1 VSPIHRDG
9 TGEKTAA
16 PTWESLTDR
25 LIREAQERGEWET
38 GDWTGRR
45 LPAQDGAYESELAAG
60 HAILR
65 NAGASPSWIEADRE
79 ARRLLAE
86 RDQLLDVAE
95 RTSAAGA
102 ASLRARFGA
111 VLDQL
116 DRVLLRL
123 EIEAPTP
130 AQQRPRIDRAA
141 ELAAFDRALAGVR
154 DLRSSVGGGP
164 SPGRG
169 SGG

>member
-1 VSPIHRDG
+1 MSPIHRDG
-9 TGEKTAA
+9 AGEKTAA

-38 GDWTGRR
+38 GDWAGRR

-60 HAILR
+60 HAVLR
-65 NAGASPSWIEADRE
+65 NAGVGPAWVETDKE

-86 RDQLLDVAE
+86 RDRLLDVAG

-102 ASLRARFGA
+102 ATLRSRFA
-111 VLDQL
+111 ALLDDL

-123 EIEAPTP
+123 ETEAPTP
-130 AQQRPRIDRAA
+130 AQQRPRLDRAA
-141 ELAAFDRALAGVR
+141 EMAAFERALAGR
-154 DLRSSVGGGP
+154 PDGAGSDPGAG
-164 SPGRG
+164 SPATG
-169 SGG
+169 